1 MSETGRFVLT
11 YEPTVDRIGWKE
23 GRPMKKIFLLLLV
36 VAIGVLVAKQL
47 SHHHE

>member
-1 MSETGRFVLT
+1 M
-11 YEPTVDRIGWKE
+11 I
-23 GRPMKKIFLLLLV
+23 MKKIFLLLLV